1 MRPQFEPMCGE
12 KENISVDFTDNSRGH
27 DDHIALC

>member
-1 MRPQFEPMCGE
+1 MRPQFDPMRGE
-12 KENISVDFTDNSRGH
+12 KEKISEDFTDNSRGH